1 MKYFS
6 YFSQNIGFD
15 SSETICMKCRILF
28 SGKNKKNLVN
38 LSTAESGHSMVSDLY
53 TLIHYTAFLS
63 I

>member
-6 YFSQNIGFD
+6 YFSQKIGFD

-38 LSTAESGHSMVSDLY
+38 LSTAESGLVSDLY